1 MDPKV
6 MREWL
11 NRESVV
17 LNDDALWK
25 GKTRKEIRDQVLP
38 VIAAHLDKPEC
49 ARLEATAERVMLVAD
64 QAGQEAW
71 NYMRSKLVE
80 QLGAKPVDAIENGG
94 NSYYRALKL
103 FLVNAGVFG
112 QVEGV
117 RYADEW
123 RGGKLYSG
131 FLAPKGKAPCFDS
144 PVKEDLESAVDA
156 LFGSAGEIVSES
168 FEQRQELDDGSERT
182 LFHFHIVHKGLEDNY
197 ETIEGREIV
206 SKSIFPANHIR
217 IVYLPDD
224 GLLEI
229 YAHQRNLRRELAK
242 LFAIHILAESGDLEL
257 LPERR
262 YALERLRDATP
273 LSVDPVDALRIE
285 AIDVMEVR
293 FETGSKGSGFSVKRG
308 AKDPRSLYSIV
319 ASQFIERDPF
329 KCLNPITRVRVVIRL
344 RKTGPTD
351 PARKLPIVITM
362 PNKCNI
368 RHRCDSD
375 QKLGEKYVRYW
386 GLIVDDEEA
395 NDAVT
400 AGLAHSA
407 APA

>member
-1 MDPKV
+1 MTYPLIHLSKLFRPMDPKL

-11 NRESVV
+11 SQEVAA
-17 LNDDALWK
+17 LEDDALWK
-25 GKTRKEIRDQVLP
+25 GKTKKEIRDRVLP
-38 VIAAHLDKPEC
+38 VLAGHLDQSEC
-49 ARLEATAERVMLVAD
+49 AR
-64 QAGQEAW
+64 
-71 NYMRSKLVE
+71 
-80 QLGAKPVDAIENGG
+80 LGAKPVDAIENGG
-94 NSYYRALKL
+94 NSYCRALKL
-103 FLVNAGVFG
+103 FLTDAGVFA

-123 RGGKLYSG
+123 RGGRLYSG
-131 FLAPKGKAPCFDS
+131 FLVPKGKVPCFDS
-144 PVKEDLESAVDA
+144 PIKEDLESAIDA
-156 LFGSAGEIVSES
+156 LFGATGEIVSEN
-168 FEQRQELDDGSERT
+168 FEQWQELDDGNERT

-206 SKSIFPANHIR
+206 SKAIFPANHIR

-229 YAHQRNLRRELAK
+229 YSHHRNLRRELAR
-242 LFAIHILAESGDLEL
+242 LFAIHVLGESGDLEL
-257 LPERR
+257 LPERK

-273 LSVDPVDALRIE
+273 LPIDPADALRIE

-308 AKDPRSLYSIV
+308 AKDPRSLYSIA
-319 ASQFIERDPF
+319 ASQFMDRDPF
-329 KCLNPITRVRVVIRL
+329 KGLNPISRVRIVIRL
-344 RKTGPTD
+344 RKTGPSD

-368 RHRCDSD
+368 RHRCDAD
-375 QKLGEKYVRYW
+375 QKLGEKYVRHW
-386 GLIVDDEEA
+386 GLIVDNEDEG
-395 NDAVT
+395 DAVT
-400 AGLAHSA
+400 AGLAHTA